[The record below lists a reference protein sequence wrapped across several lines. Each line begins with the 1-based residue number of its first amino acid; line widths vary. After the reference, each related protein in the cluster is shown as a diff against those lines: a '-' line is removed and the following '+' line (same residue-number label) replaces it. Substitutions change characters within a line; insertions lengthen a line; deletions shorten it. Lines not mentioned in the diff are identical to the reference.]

1 MSQYQDTTTAGYTSV
16 SKTPNNITSPSL
28 PIKSSLYYNIAL
40 SQSQILSTRA
50 MCARFS
56 ADVTHFPKSV
66 QRDIL
71 FEDKDLAII
80 VTQNIPQNTRELVLS
95 SFKSSERHLW
105 HGITLVWN
113 CYINLLRMD
122 NQSYLNFSILA
133 FSSSCMSWT
142 ARHHSSSPADHP
154 EACTAHLHCPPVNYP
169 FFLSFFC
176 PQIMRSHLYWGEI
189 WKLPAAQTAS
199 CLGGCVCNYKGV
211 YSKIFTSN
219 ATAPKFLSF

>member
-1 MSQYQDTTTAGYTSV
+1 M
-16 SKTPNNITSPSL
+16 PNNVTISGHHHCRLHQCIQNAKQYPLLYPLSHLYIT
-28 PIKSSLYYNIAL
+28 NIAL

-50 MCARFS
+50 MHARFS

-95 SFKSSERHLW
+95 SFKRSECHLW

-169 FFLSFFC
+169 FFLFFVLA
-176 PQIMRSHLYWGEI
+176 SNNEI
-189 WKLPAAQTAS
+189 SLI
-199 CLGGCVCNYKGV
+199 LGGDMEAACRTDCLMFGWVC
-211 YSKIFTSN
+211 
-219 ATAPKFLSF
+219 LQL